1 MREPTHYSL
10 TSLAYARAL
19 LELAEERK
27 LSLQAVGQELGDVN
41 TIVAKNESVRL
52 YFADPGIG
60 TDERSRVIEHA
71 FKGKI
76 SPLVY
81 DFLGLLNH
89 KGRLTVLKEIV
100 DAYGELLD
108 EKLGKVEVDLIV
120 AQKLTP
126 DQIEQARKQLS
137 HALMRDAVV
146 HTYVD
151 ESIIGGAVVRV
162 GDTLMDASVKTQ
174 LQLLKQKLLAARPK

>member
-1 MREPTHYSL
+1 MREPTHYSAASQ
-10 TSLAYARAL
+10 TYARAL

-27 LSLQAVGQELGDVN
+27 LSLQATGQELSDVRA
-41 TIVAKNESVRL
+41 IVQKDQAVRL
-52 YFADPGIG
+52 YFADPAVG
-60 TDERSRVIEHA
+60 TEERSRVIERA
-71 FKGKI
+71 FKGKV
-76 SPLVY
+76 SPLVF
-81 DFLGLLNH
+81 DFLRLLNQ
-89 KGRLTVLKEIV
+89 KGRMNLLGEIT

-126 DQIEQARKQLS
+126 DQVESAHKQLS

-151 ESIIGGAVVRV
+151 ERIIGGAIVRV
-162 GDTLMDASVKTQ
+162 GDKLMDASVKTQ
-174 LQLLKQKLLAARPK
+174 LDLMKQKLLAARPK